1 MFQSEIKST
10 TEELMTILEILN
22 LQQLKYLLMSMSF
35 AMILHCSLSLES
47 KNRFIKVQ
55 FQIMIS
61 NPLKSYLP

>member
-10 TEELMTILEILN
+10 TEDLMTISKILN

-35 AMILHCSLSLES
+35 AMILHRSLSLES